1 MGSEVSHA
9 WHGNRQY
16 SCGGHLAMRGNC
28 ISHRESPWTERLQS
42 GRAGLGTQCCE
53 MARGNRIRTHV
64 KGYSL
69 GVLLKACGSVT
80 DDMLA
85 VLFHSGTRSR
95 NHRSQTSCSSRRTRQ
110 PAVQSSTSSTASQ
123 SLTTYPQHCPRALE
137 SIWVTPGFL

>member
-16 SCGGHLAMRGNC
+16 SCGEHLAMRGNC

-69 GVLLKACGSVT
+69 GVLLKACVWGQEGGPGVLLSYKDFVPLRQDLEFCGELSMENSLSLGTGKVT
-80 DDMLA
+80 F
-85 VLFHSGTRSR
+85 V
-95 NHRSQTSCSSRRTRQ
+95 
-110 PAVQSSTSSTASQ
+110 PA
-123 SLTTYPQHCPRALE
+123 L
-137 SIWVTPGFL
+137 